1 MKRPLHRRERH
12 ARGTKFRKNE
22 ISKGQAAGA
31 AGARAGPACK
41 NAVLHAEQLAPLE
54 LAYALHAKCY
64 LACQWPSSRCRACKM
79 LSGVHQRPSSWLRRS
94 LRRALHAKCY
104 PACASGRA
112 AGAAGACAAPCMQN
126 AIRRASRRVAG
137 AAGACAAPCMQN
149 AIRRASG
156 RVAGAV
162 HAKCYRARASG
173 RAAGAAGAC
182 ACKMLSGVPRPSSGR
197 RRNSNRSCVLKC
209 CSARKVPSGV
219 PVSEYPA
226 PQGDV
231 TDADSVDTHSIA
243 NVVVRRFVVNKVNQF
258 DTWPATTIHDK
269 Q

>member
-1 MKRPLHRRERH
+1 MKYPK
-12 ARGTKFRKNE
+12 AK
-22 ISKGQAAGA
+22 Q
-31 AGARAGPACK
+31 PAPQ
-41 NAVLHAEQLAPLE
+41 ELAP
-54 LAYALHAKCY
+54 ALHAK
-64 LACQWPSSRCRACKM
+64 M
-79 LSGVHQRPSSWLRRS
+79 LSCTPSSWRRWS
-94 LRRALHAKCY
+94 LRT
-104 PACASGRA
+104 
-112 AGAAGACAAPCMQN
+112 PCMQN
-126 AIRRASRRVAG
+126 AIW
-137 AAGACAAPCMQN
+137 
-149 AIRRASG
+149 RASG

>member
-1 MKRPLHRRERH
+1 MKYPK
-12 ARGTKFRKNE
+12 AK
-22 ISKGQAAGA
+22 Q
-31 AGARAGPACK
+31 PAPQ
-41 NAVLHAEQLAPLE
+41 ELAP
-54 LAYALHAKCY
+54 ALHAK
-64 LACQWPSSRCRACKM
+64 M
-79 LSGVHQRPSSWLRRS
+79 LSCTPSSWRRWS
-94 LRRALHAKCY
+94 LRT
-104 PACASGRA
+104 
-112 AGAAGACAAPCMQN
+112 PCMQN
-126 AIRRASRRVAG
+126 AIW
-137 AAGACAAPCMQN
+137 
-149 AIRRASG
+149 RASG

-162 HAKCYRARASG
+162 HAKCYLACTSG
-173 RAAGAAGAC
+173 RAAGFAGAC
-182 ACKMLSGVPRPSSGR
+182 AAPCMQNAIRHAPVAEQLAPQELVLRPACKMLSGVPRPSSGR

>member
-1 MKRPLHRRERH
+1 MQN
-12 ARGTKFRKNE
+12 A
-22 ISKGQAAGA
+22 IW
-31 AGARAGPACK
+31 RAP
-41 NAVLHAEQLAPLE
+41 VAEQLASQE
-54 LAYALHAKCY
+54 LA
-64 LACQWPSSRCRACKM
+64 PRPACKM
-79 LSGVHQRPSSWLRRS
+79 LSGMRQWPSSWRRRS
-94 LRRALHAKCY
+94 LRCALHAKCY

-112 AGAAGACAAPCMQN
+112 AGAAGACAASCMQN
-126 AIRRASRRVAG
+126 AIRRASR
-137 AAGACAAPCMQN
+137 
-149 AIRRASG
+149 

-243 NVVVRRFVVNKVNQF
+243 NVVVRRFVGVATKSTNLTHGQLRQF
-258 DTWPATTIHDK
+258 MTSNDIINSFEGD
-269 Q
+269 